1 MFAVRLNCDFKLYYA
16 SRGVMRFGQVII
28 INLFSKY
35 ARLQN
40 RRFYKK
46 LCNIDTLERVL
57 IPLIHLFRA
66 SCLPAVN
73 SLLTV
78 ALLLLILAFKNRR
91 GQISVW
97 LASNLASKIGEA
109 KLASNWRL
117 IWRLTFLGF
126 SNSMDVM
133 QKITP
138 KRMYKGSLPAMPGQW

>member
-1 MFAVRLNCDFKLYYA
+1 MSPSHVNFD
-16 SRGVMRFGQVII
+16 
-28 INLFSKY
+28 
-35 ARLQN
+35 
-40 RRFYKK
+40 
-46 LCNIDTLERVL
+46 
-57 IPLIHLFRA
+57 LIHLFRA

-117 IWRLTFLGF
+117 IWRLTFLGS

-138 KRMYKGSLPAMPGQW
+138 KEMYKGLLPAMPGQW